1 MEKASQAKR
10 IYFWVHHAIY
20 LAAILVMAILV
31 LAFGKTPYVF
41 SLGGSLFLIFVSEAL
56 RIVSVWLYRLSSQDE
71 KYKKS
76 AAITR
81 IVAFDISIVFVI
93 AILYVDRYFLLEG
106 NSFFYMAA
114 MFLGLMLFVL
124 SFFRGNGWT
133 KYNEFSLLGKFRII
147 GFVLMFVLAAFGFLV
162 TTVVNNDFSSGYR
175 AFMFIPFAVIAVSVF
190 AIRFYQIRFPKIRNL
205 WLLIEASVIVLASM
219 CICFAF

>member
-1 MEKASQAKR
+1 
-10 IYFWVHHAIY
+10 
-20 LAAILVMAILV
+20 MAILV

-81 IVAFDISIVFVI
+81 IVAFDVSIVFVI

-133 KYNEFSLLGKFRII
+133 N
-147 GFVLMFVLAAFGFLV
+147 
-162 TTVVNNDFSSGYR
+162 VVNISGSFLGISLYEYFNDKALGR
-175 AFMFIPFAVIAVSVF
+175 EP
-190 AIRFYQIRFPKIRNL
+190 
-205 WLLIEASVIVLASM
+205 IVTAYN
-219 CICFAF
+219 CN

>member
-1 MEKASQAKR
+1 
-10 IYFWVHHAIY
+10 
-20 LAAILVMAILV
+20 MAILV

-56 RIVSVWLYRLSSQDE
+56 RIVSVWLYRLSWQNE
-71 KYKKS
+71 KYKKP

-81 IVAFDISIVFVI
+81 IIAFDSCLVFI
-93 AILYVDRYFLLEG
+93 IGILYVDRYFLLEG

-133 KYNEFSLLGKFRII
+133 KYKEFSLLAKIRIV
-147 GFVLMFVLAAFGFLV
+147 GFVVLFILAAFGFLV
-162 TTVVNNDFSSGYR
+162 TSVVNHDFSSGYR
-175 AFMFIPFAVIAVSVF
+175 AFMFIPFALIAFSVF
-190 AIRFYQIRFPKIRNL
+190 AIRFFQIRFPKVRNL

>member
-41 SLGGSLFLIFVSEAL
+41 SLGGSLFFFFFSEAL
-56 RIVSVWLYRLSSQDE
+56 
-71 KYKKS
+71 
-76 AAITR
+76 
-81 IVAFDISIVFVI
+81 AFDVSIVFVI